1 MTAKANKGGEQL
13 ANREVVMTRTFDAPR
28 EIVFKMWTDPNH
40 MAQWWG
46 PHGFTNPVCEL
57 DVRPGGAIRIDMRDS
72 DGAVYPMTGT
82 FREIVRPE
90 RLVFTA
96 EALDQNGAAVLEV
109 MNIVTFE
116 EKNGKTTLTLQA
128 RVTKVAGE
136 GISYLEGMEEGWTQ
150 SLERLAS
157 HLKSKNEPLVIERT
171 FNAPA
176 ARVWRALTDKD
187 EMKRWYFDLKEFKPE
202 VGFEFQFTV
211 EHEGFKYSH
220 HCKIKEVIPGKKLV
234 HSWRYEGYQGDSQVT
249 FELFAEGNQTRL
261 KLTHEGLESFPKIA
275 AFSRTNFMEGWTQI
289 IGSSLKEFVDQQTK
303 LKRKENYDYENR
315 RKHHL
320 GNQASH

>member
-1 MTAKANKGGEQL
+1 MTAKANKSAEQL
-13 ANREVVMTRTFDAPR
+13 ADRELVITRTFAAPR
-28 EIVFKMWTDPNH
+28 EILFKMWTDPNH

-46 PHGFTNPVCEL
+46 PHGFTNPVCNL
-57 DVRPGGAIRIDMRDS
+57 DVRAGGAIRIDMR
-72 DGAVYPMTGT
+72 GPEGTVYPMTGT

-96 EALDQNGAAVLEV
+96 EALDQSGTVVLEV
-109 MNIVTFE
+109 LNTVIFE

-128 RVTKVAGE
+128 RVTKVTGE
-136 GISYLEGMEEGWTQ
+136 GVSYLEGMEAGWTQ

-157 HLKSKNEPLVIERT
+157 QLKSKNEPLVIERT

-176 ARVWRALTDKD
+176 ARVWSALTDKD
-187 EMKRWYFDLKEFKPE
+187 KMKRWYFDLKEFKAE

-211 EHEGFKYSH
+211 EHEGFKYAH

-234 HSWRYEGYQGDSQVT
+234 HSWRYAGYEGDSQVT

-261 KLTHEGLESFPKIA
+261 KLTHEGLESFPKIP
-275 AFSRTNFMEGWTQI
+275 AFARTNFMEGWTQI
-289 IGSSLKEFVDQQTK
+289 VGSSLKEFVGTK
-303 LKRKENYDYENR
+303 EIL
-315 RKHHL
+315 
-320 GNQASH
+320 